1 MKVNKTCLVIGSALL
16 CLAAIPGAA
25 IAIMIPMMFDSPVNT
40 ENRTLIITALL
51 VGLFPVIAAVCP
63 ILAWIAYARSCHHG
77 ATVLIHAP
85 TLPIAGVLLGF
96 TVIEHACG
104 GSFSCR

>member
-1 MKVNKTCLVIGSALL
+1 MKINKNCLVIGSALW

-25 IAIMIPMMFDSPVNT
+25 IAVMTPIMFDSPGIR
-40 ENRTLIITALL
+40 ENQTLIITALL
-51 VGLFPVIAAVCP
+51 VVLFPVMAAICP
-63 ILAWIAYARSCHHG
+63 ILAWIAYARSWHHG

-85 TLPIAGVLLGF
+85 TLPIAGVRLGF